1 MGFFSGAGECLGPAT
16 IKDIFFLH
24 ERATAMAGYNF
35 ATGQGVN
42 LGIIISGAITLGNS
56 WRVIYYVGAGAIGVL
71 LILIVFTFPETSY
84 MRSYQG
90 SEKLIVYEKKKTP
103 YRLSLSIIV
112 DDGEE
117 KARLERYYQE
127 LEEREGVM
135 SMSEMERSDRLEEVV
150 DVQRGT
156 KDGMKSYWSTLPLW
170 TGEIYTSES
179 LWTMC
184 AHPSSAPP

>member
-1 MGFFSGAGECLGPAT
+1 
-16 IKDIFFLH
+16 
-24 ERATAMAGYNF
+24 MAGYNF
-35 ATGQGVN
+35 ATGQGVS

-84 MRSYQG
+84 MRSYQD
-90 SEKLIVYEKKKTP
+90 SEKFIAYEKRETL
-103 YRLSLSIIV
+103 YRLSLSIIM

-127 LEEREGVM
+127 LEDREGVM
-135 SMSEMERSDRLEEVV
+135 SMSEMERSDKLEGFV
-150 DVQRGT
+150 DAQRGT
-156 KDGMKSYWSTLPLW
+156 KAGMKSYWSTLPLW

-184 AHPSSAPP
+184 AYPSSELP